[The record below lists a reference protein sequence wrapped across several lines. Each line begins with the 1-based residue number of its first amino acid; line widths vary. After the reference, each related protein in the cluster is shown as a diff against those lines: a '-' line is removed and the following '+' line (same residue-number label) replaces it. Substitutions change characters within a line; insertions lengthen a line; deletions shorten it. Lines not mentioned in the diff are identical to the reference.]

1 MAKINK
7 TICSHWVR
15 CSSRTI
21 QFQPNWIIWWWL
33 PRWFFNIELYSW
45 LSIDWITVHAEN
57 THLLCKGEYHCSP
70 EGLPWYCME
79 PTKAEKSIVN
89 FHVVKLAVTL
99 ETSRHRGMVLLP
111 MVNALWIILLFF
123 DSRID
128 SRFQVQV
135 ASEHWVRRR
144 CDVPEP
150 VRDSPGD
157 DEAVLT
163 SHQLGQGEGAWR
175 MVRAVDILLI
185 SHSHPS
191 GFYWG
196 HQSSWILTSANSMK
210 VSNIKSY
217 DHNSK

>member
-1 MAKINK
+1 MWPDLTVYFFLGKISRLLWQICCITGLIFIVAYGQILK
-7 TICSHWVR
+7 HYLTICSHWVR

-111 MVNALWIILLFF
+111 MVNALC
-123 DSRID
+123 R
-128 SRFQVQV
+128 
-135 ASEHWVRRR
+135 
-144 CDVPEP
+144 
-150 VRDSPGD
+150 
-157 DEAVLT
+157 
-163 SHQLGQGEGAWR
+163 GALW
-175 MVRAVDILLI
+175 
-185 SHSHPS
+185 
-191 GFYWG
+191 
-196 HQSSWILTSANSMK
+196 
-210 VSNIKSY
+210 
-217 DHNSK
+217 

>member
-1 MAKINK
+1 MSRCLSVTRFGEIWKSNTNDVRFSIWPIFEPTLTNFYAIPVNCTCWKNNK

-111 MVNALWIILLFF
+111 MVNALC
-123 DSRID
+123 R
-128 SRFQVQV
+128 
-135 ASEHWVRRR
+135 
-144 CDVPEP
+144 
-150 VRDSPGD
+150 
-157 DEAVLT
+157 
-163 SHQLGQGEGAWR
+163 GALW
-175 MVRAVDILLI
+175 
-185 SHSHPS
+185 
-191 GFYWG
+191 
-196 HQSSWILTSANSMK
+196 
-210 VSNIKSY
+210 
-217 DHNSK
+217 